1 MRYWSYSEPD
11 MDVSVTLSENEILTS
26 YFPIWYGLMA
36 KAGKDVPADP
46 KITERMCID
55 DWITIHWAYETDE
68 FGTKT

>member
-36 KAGKDVPADP
+36 KAGKDIEGFFSSQPSAQSISDSFKP
-46 KITERMCID
+46 TPITEDQI
-55 DWITIHWAYETDE
+55 
-68 FGTKT
+68 

>member
-11 MDVSVTLSENEILTS
+11 IDVSVILSENAILTS
-26 YFPIWYGLMA
+26 YFPKWYELMA
-36 KAGKDVPADP
+36 KAGKDIPADA

-68 FGTKT
+68 FGTKI